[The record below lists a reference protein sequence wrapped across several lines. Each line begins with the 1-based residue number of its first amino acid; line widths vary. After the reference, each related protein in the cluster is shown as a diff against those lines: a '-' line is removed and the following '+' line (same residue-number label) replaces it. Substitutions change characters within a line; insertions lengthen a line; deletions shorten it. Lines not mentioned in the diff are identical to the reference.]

1 MKKKIKSIVIVFM
14 SLLWVACDPGH
25 DTVELGDPTTCEGC
39 HTSKETLEQYAE
51 GDASGGAGGG

>member
-1 MKKKIKSIVIVFM
+1 MKKKIKSIIIVFI
-14 SLLWVACDPGH
+14 SFLWVACDPGH

-39 HTSKETLEQYAE
+39 HISKETLEHYAE